1 MNQFKLNFSVRTI
14 TVIAISVLGGSIAS
28 AQADRTWVSPSGD
41 DANNC
46 SVTKPCRTFAG
57 ALVKTNS
64 GGQIV
69 VKNSGGFGPVTINR
83 SITIDG
89 AGKYAGIQPG
99 ASGNGIDIFGA
110 ARSDVVV
117 LRGLTIIGGA
127 ASKTG
132 SGIVV
137 GLETP
142 IAALHVESCVIRGF
156 PFSGIVSFDTP
167 TFIEDTVV
175 SESGSGIE
183 LGGGSATIER
193 CRLTNNSIGL
203 DIRETELV
211 TARDTIASGNT
222 SAGFAVDD
230 GTLNLEGCVA
240 ANNGTG
246 VFSTITPSPF
256 VTSTVVVSNS
266 IVTNNKNFG
275 FRQDGASVFLSRG
288 NNTVTGNGTDT
299 SGTIT
304 PLAGT

>member
-1 MNQFKLNFSVRTI
+1 MNQLKLNFSFRMI
-14 TVIAISVLGGSIAS
+14 TVIAVCVLGCSIAS

-57 ALVKTNS
+57 AIVKTNS

-69 VKNSGGFGPVTINR
+69 VKNSGGFGPVTIDR

-89 AGKYAGIQPG
+89 AGKYAGIEAPANGDGISSG
-99 ASGNGIDIFGA
+99 AGSSFSDI
-110 ARSDVVV
+110 VV
-117 LRGLTIIGGA
+117 LRGLTIIGRA
-127 ASKTG
+127 TSNY
-132 SGIVV
+132 GIS
-137 GLETP
+137 ESSIT
-142 IAALHVESCVIRGF
+142 ALHVENCVIRGF
-156 PFSGIVSFDTP
+156 RFAGIFAGHTA

-175 SESGSGIE
+175 SESGKGIE
-183 LGGGSATIER
+183 LGVESVTIER

-203 DIRETELV
+203 DLLETALV

-222 SAGFAVDD
+222 SAGFEVDS
-230 GTLNLEGCVA
+230 GTLNLESCVA

-246 VFSTITPSPF
+246 VFSTTVPSLNRP
-256 VTSTVVVSNS
+256 STVVVSNS

-288 NNTVTGNGTDT
+288 NNTVSGNGTDT